1 MIAFLQK
8 WFKRHPKLDVFEL
21 DKTYPIIIDNYSFG
35 RCSSEALSELFRDGR
50 VASRFIEL
58 EVAERFSGLRGA
70 ESSNAKGY
78 DMVGRGGQ
86 KLEVKTF
93 TKSGCKFVPS
103 YMVGSGRKMD
113 AKKAKKETVA
123 KYLCIA
129 DITDFPNVNLVF
141 KKFDDVWR
149 DYPKGSIAYNKRE
162 DLFGIHNESA

>member
-8 WFKRHPKLDVFEL
+8 WFNRHPKLDVFEL
-21 DKTYPIIIDNYSFG
+21 DTTYPIIIDNYAFG
-35 RCSSEALSELFRDGR
+35 RCSSDALSELFRDGR

-58 EVAERFSGLRGA
+58 EVLERFSGLRGA

-93 TKSGCKFVPS
+93 TKGGCKFVPS

-113 AKKAKKETVA
+113 VKKAKKETVA

-129 DITDFPNVNLVF
+129 DITDFPHVNLVF
-141 KKFDDVWR
+141 KLFADVWSE
-149 DYPKGSIAYNKRE
+149 YPNGVITYKNKQKLFATE
-162 DLFGIHNESA
+162 DELT